1 MIPESLKEKYRRWLD
16 ELIDE
21 VEEGGT
27 VRVMLADDLICEVTV
42 KGNAL
47 HWRQLE
53 ESELESPAHSA

>member
-1 MIPESLKEKYRRWLD
+1 MISESLKEKYRRWLD

-21 VEEGGT
+21 VERSGT
-27 VRVMLADDLICEVTV
+27 ARVMLADDLICEVIT

-53 ESELESPAHSA
+53 ISELESPAHSA

>member
-21 VEEGGT
+21 V
-27 VRVMLADDLICEVTV
+27 VRNRAAQVMLADDLICEVTV

-47 HWRQLE
+47 RWRRLE
-53 ESELESPAHSA
+53 ISELESPAHSA

>member
-1 MIPESLKEKYRRWLD
+1 MISESLKEKYHRWLD

-21 VEEGGT
+21 VVRNGT
-27 VRVMLADDLICEVTV
+27 AKVMLADDLICEITV

-53 ESELESPAHSA
+53 ISELESPAHSA